1 MYHNTWGDE
10 EKCWY
15 EACKLYRLGRV
26 VLWRTNRWQM
36 QSGIYS
42 HCVIVMHMFN
52 KVVLYNAV
60 NNVIHVRTCAWTPSK
75 NRITLNY
82 RKKGLHSAVVSY
94 TGDIYNPQLQQ
105 AWFHFSE
112 NQQIILTTVTLWI
125 WAYQL
130 DHEWPCVS
138 NVKAKSFRR
147 RVLCQHLLY

>member
-10 EKCWY
+10 GKCWY

-26 VLWRTNRWQM
+26 VLWRTNRWQI

-60 NNVIHVRTCAWTPSK
+60 NNVIHVRTCAWTSSK
-75 NRITLNY
+75 NRIT
-82 RKKGLHSAVVSY
+82 
-94 TGDIYNPQLQQ
+94 QLQKERL
-105 AWFHFSE
+105 AFSCCQLYWRYLQPTVTTGLIPFFRE
-112 NQQIILTTVTLWI
+112 PKIILTTVTLWI